1 MAALGDEE
9 VRLEVVSTDVG
20 PITIADVEMA
30 RDIGANILAF
40 GVKPA
45 VAAVETSAKN
55 NGVRICQQ
63 RVIYHMLQD
72 VSTSGLGPCMPQ
84 CIRTGWP
91 ASDALQATQ
100 FQHSLHASNVLQ
112 HKLCIHRKVDCSCG
126 LPEMRSGENQS
137 CTRVC
142 L

>member
-1 MAALGDEE
+1 MVHPLQRAAYLIWLQGSAEAVRDAVAALGDEE

-72 VSTSGLGPCMPQ
+72 VSTSGLGTGMPQ
-84 CIRTGWP
+84 CR
-91 ASDALQATQ
+91 
-100 FQHSLHASNVLQ
+100 
-112 HKLCIHRKVDCSCG
+112 
-126 LPEMRSGENQS
+126 
-137 CTRVC
+137 
-142 L
+142 

>member
-30 RDIGANILAF
+30 RDIGANILDF

-72 VSTSGLGPCMPQ
+72 VSRCGLGVCMPCAQ
-84 CIRTGWP
+84 
-91 ASDALQATQ
+91 
-100 FQHSLHASNVLQ
+100 
-112 HKLCIHRKVDCSCG
+112 
-126 LPEMRSGENQS
+126 
-137 CTRVC
+137 
-142 L
+142 